1 MGPLTVLAASADRQ
15 ALVPMAAGY
24 LILMSAL
31 ALGLRLLYQPRP
43 TQAGPGQPPG
53 AGPAGSRRDSSWA
66 GLARQVAGTV
76 AGGYLL
82 LMAVVVAYYYAVA
95 RVGPGFLTSAVT
107 GTALLIGLA
116 APVFAAAS
124 WLAGRLPRRRGHP
137 PVAGDLLPPREAS
150 MARHPLIG
158 YLAWA
163 VLFGALF
170 AWEGLALA
178 QVTGIPSLSDVVRV
192 IMRYPA
198 GRSALFTLWLWAGWQ
213 LFIRRWLSSPR
224 ALGENAPC
232 PLASARSNNRRSG
245 CWRQQLVTHLA

>member
-1 MGPLTVLAASADRQ
+1 MPMGQLTVLAASTDRQ

-31 ALGLRLLYQPRP
+31 ALGLRRLYRPRA
-43 TQAGPGQPPG
+43 TQAEPGQS
-53 AGPAGSRRDSSWA
+53 AGPSPAGSRPRSGWA
-66 GLARQVAGTV
+66 AQARHVTGTV
-76 AGGYLL
+76 VGGYLL

-95 RVGPGFLTSAVT
+95 RVGPGFLQSAVT

-124 WLAGRLPRRRGHP
+124 WLAEGLRRRDRPACRPSARGEP
-137 PVAGDLLPPREAS
+137 LPGRKAS
-150 MARHPLIG
+150 TARHPLIG

-178 QVTGIPSLSDVVRV
+178 RVTGVPSLSDVVRV
-192 IMRYPA
+192 VMRYPP
-198 GRSALFTLWLWAGWQ
+198 GRWALFALWLWAGWH
-213 LFIRRWLSSPR
+213 LFIRSRRFLPR
-224 ALGENAPC
+224 
-232 PLASARSNNRRSG
+232 
-245 CWRQQLVTHLA
+245 T

>member
-1 MGPLTVLAASADRQ
+1 VPMGPMTVLAASADRQ

-31 ALGLRLLYQPRP
+31 ALGLRHLYRPRA

-53 AGPAGSRRDSSWA
+53 PSPAGSRRRSGRA
-66 GLARQVAGTV
+66 VLARQVTGTV
-76 AGGYLL
+76 VGGYLL

-95 RVGPGFLTSAVT
+95 RVGPGFLQGAVT

-124 WLAGRLPRRRGHP
+124 WLAGRLRRGGRPASHP
-137 PVAGDLLPPREAS
+137 PVREDLIPARQAS
-150 MARHPLIG
+150 AARHPLIG

-163 VLFGALF
+163 VLFGAVF

-178 QVTGIPSLSDVVRV
+178 GVSGVPSLSDVVRV
-192 IMRYPA
+192 IMRYPV
-198 GRSALFTLWLWAGWQ
+198 GRWALFALWLWAGWH
-213 LFIRRWLSSPR
+213 LFIRRWLFLLR
-224 ALGENAPC
+224 A
-232 PLASARSNNRRSG
+232 
-245 CWRQQLVTHLA
+245 

>member
-1 MGPLTVLAASADRQ
+1 MRSLTVLAASADRQ

-31 ALGLRLLYQPRP
+31 ALGLRLLYRPRAMQDRP
-43 TQAGPGQPPG
+43 AQPPG
-53 AGPAGSRRDSSWA
+53 AGPAGSRRASSWA
-66 GLARQVAGTV
+66 GLARQVAGTAV
-76 AGGYLL
+76 GGYLL

-95 RVGPGFLTSAVT
+95 RVGPAFLTSAVT

-137 PVAGDLLPPREAS
+137 PVARDLLPPREAS
-150 MARHPLIG
+150 MTRPLMG

-178 QVTGIPSLSDVVRV
+178 RVTGIPSLSDVVRV

-198 GRSALFTLWLWAGWQ
+198 GRWALFTLWLWAGWQ
-213 LFIRRWLSSPR
+213 LFTRRWLSSR
-224 ALGENAPC
+224 AR
-232 PLASARSNNRRSG
+232 ASDRE
-245 CWRQQLVTHLA
+245 

>member
-1 MGPLTVLAASADRQ
+1 MEPLTVLAVSAERQ

-31 ALGLRLLYQPRP
+31 ALGLRRRYRPRA
-43 TQAGPGQPPG
+43 TRAGPGRSPG
-53 AGPAGSRRDSSWA
+53 PSPAGSRLRSGWA
-66 GLARQVAGTV
+66 ALAWHVTGTV
-76 AGGYLL
+76 VGGYLL

-95 RVGPGFLTSAVT
+95 RVGPGFLESAVT

-124 WLAGRLPRRRGHP
+124 WLAERLQRRRGRPACQP
-137 PVAGDLLPPREAS
+137 PVPGELLPPREVS
-150 MARHPLIG
+150 TARHPLIG

-178 QVTGIPSLSDVVRV
+178 GVTGVPSLSDVVRV
-192 IMRYPA
+192 IMRYPV
-198 GRSALFTLWLWAGWQ
+198 GRWALFALWLWAGWQ
-213 LFIRRWLSSPR
+213 FFIRSWLLLLR
-224 ALGENAPC
+224 A
-232 PLASARSNNRRSG
+232 
-245 CWRQQLVTHLA
+245 